1 MSEPKQKKRVEMEQ
15 LLRKKKN
22 NVVDCTLLQVLALQK
37 QLTAVEGVLL
47 KTLKKMLATVDD
59 ADDIEFK

>member
-1 MSEPKQKKRVEMEQ
+1 MEQ
-15 LLRKKKN
+15 LLKKKKN

-47 KTLKKMLATVDD
+47 KTLKKMLATEDD
-59 ADDIEFK
+59 ADEIEFK